1 MLQQGRRAGR
11 ARPAVA
17 IAVLLACLAVFVA
30 IVLRPRPPDRIILV
44 VIDTLRRDRVSAYGG
59 AVHTPNIDAFAA
71 DGSVFPL
78 AFGAFHQTTMSM
90 GALFTGR
97 TPSLDSTVAGKTLP
111 WSGHTWCGLSRLA
124 AGDTDSCVP
133 AAVPTLAAAL
143 KGAGYHTAGI
153 TSNLLLFRPAGYD
166 RGFDDWLEVGP
177 PEKWA
182 RSIQAGNP
190 VAYDPKL
197 QAGEHVNRAV
207 QGWLERRPS
216 DRFFLYV
223 HYMDVHDWVLRKF
236 AYDDGVRVVDG
247 HVGELRQMLERA
259 GLLDGS
265 VVVITADHGEA
276 LNEAH
281 ALPGLPLHMG
291 NPSFVPTLA
300 VPLVVW
306 PRVDVDRNRIMRS
319 DDTFRMILQLARLD
333 AGPPDL
339 ERNELF
345 LTERHYHTYQHGRWK
360 SLWPRG
366 QGQPFL
372 FDLETDPDE
381 RRNIA
386 ADHPDELAAHRR
398 RIDELSL
405 RLRGGTSTRGPS
417 PEEVERLRALGYV
430 E

>member
-1 MLQQGRRAGR
+1 MLQQGARARRAR
-11 ARPAVA
+11 SVVVV
-17 IAVLLACLAVFVA
+17 AVLLASSALVIA

-59 AVHTPNIDAFAA
+59 AVPTPNIDAFAA
-71 DGSVFPL
+71 DGTVFPL

-97 TPSLDSTVAGKTLP
+97 TPSLDSASGEKIVP

-124 AGDTDSCVP
+124 ADETDTCVP

-143 KGAGYHTAGI
+143 KGAGYHTAAV
-153 TSNLLLFRPAGYD
+153 TSNLLLFRPGGYD
-166 RGFDDWLEVGP
+166 RGFDDWTEVGP
-177 PEKWA
+177 PESWV
-182 RSIQAGNP
+182 RSTLAGNP
-190 VAYDPKL
+190 VVYDPKL

-207 QGWLERRPS
+207 QEWLERRPS
-216 DRFFLYV
+216 DHFFLYV
-223 HYMDVHDWVLRKF
+223 HYMDVHDWVQRKY

-276 LNEAH
+276 LNEQH
-281 ALPGLPLHMG
+281 ALGGLPLHMG
-291 NPSFVPTLA
+291 NPSFVPILA

-306 PRVDVDRNRIMRS
+306 PRVDADRDRIMRS
-319 DDTFRMILQLARLD
+319 DDTYRLILQLARLD

-339 ERNELF
+339 ERDELF
-345 LTERHYHTYQHGRWK
+345 LTERLYHTYQHGRWK

-366 QGQPFL
+366 QDRPVL

-381 RRNIA
+381 RSNIA
-386 ADHPDELAAHRR
+386 ADHPDKVAAHRR
-398 RIDELSL
+398 RVDELS
-405 RLRGGTSTRGPS
+405 RQLRGGASTRGPS
-417 PEEVERLRALGYV
+417 PDELERLRALGYA